1 MIRLPSQSSG
11 GKLPFS
17 RHRGQGTRTGWNDL
31 LAIHL
36 NKREPMLQFPI
47 LFRFVRST
55 LCDPKVSP
63 SQIAK
68 PVLFFPGFIVRTH
81 SFSAIVAAIF
91 LTGSTNAQTESI
103 MTNKQKPRP
112 KVIFLD
118 VNETLL
124 DLAPLKV
131 SVTKAL
137 DGREGMVG
145 LWFSMMLHHSLVD
158 TLTGKY
164 HDFPEIGV
172 ATLRMLAESNGIALS
187 QKDAENAIIPAIQ
200 NLPPHPD
207 VIEGLKSLKSQGFL
221 LVSLTN
227 SSNAGVREQF
237 KNAGLLEIVD
247 RRLTVEGIHKFK
259 PDQGVYRWAL
269 EQVGVG
275 AGDAMMV
282 AAHGWDIAGAG
293 TAGLQTV
300 FVARPGKVLYPLA
313 EKPDHVVKDIKELAG
328 LLKTTKP

>member
-1 MIRLPSQSSG
+1 MIG
-11 GKLPFS
+11 
-17 RHRGQGTRTGWNDL
+17 
-31 LAIHL
+31 
-36 NKREPMLQFPI
+36 
-47 LFRFVRST
+47 
-55 LCDPKVSP
+55 
-63 SQIAK
+63 
-68 PVLFFPGFIVRTH
+68 
-81 SFSAIVAAIF
+81 SAEE
-91 LTGSTNAQTESI
+91 QTKS

-172 ATLRMLAESNGIALS
+172 ATLQMLAESNGIELS
-187 QKDAENAIIPAIQ
+187 KKEAESAIIPVIQ

-207 VIEGLKSLKSQGFL
+207 VIAGLKSLKAQGFL

-227 SSNAGVREQF
+227 SSNAGVKEQF

-259 PDQGVYRWAL
+259 PDLGVYRWAL
-269 EQVGVG
+269 EQVDVE

-293 TAGLQTV
+293 AAGLQTV
-300 FVARPGKVLYPLA
+300 FIARPGMALYPLA
-313 EKPDHVVKDIKELAG
+313 EKPDHVVKDIKELSER
-328 LLKTTKP
+328 LKEPSK

>member
-1 MIRLPSQSSG
+1 MLQLPISIRYVRSITHAPKSSQS
-11 GKLPFS
+11 
-17 RHRGQGTRTGWNDL
+17 R
-31 LAIHL
+31 
-36 NKREPMLQFPI
+36 I
-47 LFRFVRST
+47 L
-55 LCDPKVSP
+55 
-63 SQIAK
+63 K
-68 PVLFFPGFIVRTH
+68 PVLGLHGWIVRTL
-81 SFSAIVAAIF
+81 SVAAFVAASF
-91 LTGSTNAQTESI
+91 LMGSANAQTES

-124 DLAPLKV
+124 DLEPLKK

-164 HDFPEIGV
+164 HEFPEIGV
-172 ATLRMLAESNGIALS
+172 ATLQMLAESNGIELS
-187 QKDAENAIIPAIQ
+187 KKDAESAIIPVIQ

-207 VIEGLKSLKSQGFL
+207 VIEGLKSLKAQGFL

-227 SSNAGVREQF
+227 SSNAGVKEQF

-259 PDQGVYRWAL
+259 PDLGVYRWAL
-269 EQVGVG
+269 EQVGVE

-293 TAGLQTV
+293 VAGLQTV
-300 FVARPGKVLYPLA
+300 FVARPGKVPYPLA
-313 EKPDHVVKDIKELAG
+313 EKPDHIVKDIEELAEF
-328 LLKTTKP
+328 LNTNKP

>member
-1 MIRLPSQSSG
+1 MLQLPISIRYVRSITHAPKSSQSRIS
-11 GKLPFS
+11 
-17 RHRGQGTRTGWNDL
+17 
-31 LAIHL
+31 
-36 NKREPMLQFPI
+36 
-47 LFRFVRST
+47 
-55 LCDPKVSP
+55 
-63 SQIAK
+63 K
-68 PVLFFPGFIVRTH
+68 PVLGLHGWIVRTL
-81 SFSAIVAAIF
+81 SVAAFVAASF
-91 LTGSTNAQTESI
+91 LMGSANAQTES

-124 DLAPLKV
+124 DLEPLKK

-164 HDFPEIGV
+164 HEFPEIGV
-172 ATLRMLAESNGIALS
+172 ATLQMLAESNGIELS
-187 QKDAENAIIPAIQ
+187 KKDAESAIIPVIQ

-207 VIEGLKSLKSQGFL
+207 VIEGLKSLKAQGFL

-227 SSNAGVREQF
+227 SSNAGVKEQF

-259 PDQGVYRWAL
+259 PDLGVYRWAL
-269 EQVGVG
+269 EQVGVE

-293 TAGLQTV
+293 VAGLQTV
-300 FVARPGKVLYPLA
+300 FVARPGKVPYPLA
-313 EKPDHVVKDIKELAG
+313 EKPDHIVKDIKELAE
-328 LLKTTKP
+328 LLYIKTP

>member
-1 MIRLPSQSSG
+1 MLQLPISIRYVRSITHAPKSSQS
-11 GKLPFS
+11 
-17 RHRGQGTRTGWNDL
+17 R
-31 LAIHL
+31 
-36 NKREPMLQFPI
+36 I
-47 LFRFVRST
+47 L
-55 LCDPKVSP
+55 
-63 SQIAK
+63 K
-68 PVLFFPGFIVRTH
+68 PVLGLHGWIVRTL
-81 SFSAIVAAIF
+81 SVAAFVAASF
-91 LTGSTNAQTESI
+91 LMGSANAQTES

-124 DLAPLKV
+124 DLDPLKK

-164 HDFPEIGV
+164 HEFPEIGV
-172 ATLRMLAESNGIALS
+172 ATLQMLAESNGIELS
-187 QKDAENAIIPAIQ
+187 KKDAESAIIPVIQ

-207 VIEGLKSLKSQGFL
+207 VIEGLKSLKAQGFL

-227 SSNAGVREQF
+227 SSNAGVKEQF

-259 PDQGVYRWAL
+259 PDLGVYRWAL
-269 EQVGVG
+269 EQVGVE

-293 TAGLQTV
+293 AAGLQTV

-313 EKPDHVVKDIKELAG
+313 EKPDYVVKDIKELAE

>member
-1 MIRLPSQSSG
+1 
-11 GKLPFS
+11 
-17 RHRGQGTRTGWNDL
+17 
-31 LAIHL
+31 
-36 NKREPMLQFPI
+36 MLQLPI
-47 LFRFVRST
+47 SIRFLKSISHAPETFQSRIS
-55 LCDPKVSP
+55 
-63 SQIAK
+63 K
-68 PVLFFPGFIVRTH
+68 PVLGILALTVRTLSLAAVLAA
-81 SFSAIVAAIF
+81 SFLIVSA
-91 LTGSTNAQTESI
+91 NAQTES
-103 MTNKQKPRP
+103 MTTKQKPPP

-124 DLAPLKV
+124 DLEPLKK

-172 ATLRMLAESNGIALS
+172 ATLQMLAESNGIGLS
-187 QKDAENAIIPAIQ
+187 KKDAEMAIIPVIQ

-207 VIEGLKSLKSQGFL
+207 VIEGLKSLKAQGFL
-221 LVSLTN
+221 IVSLTN
-227 SSNAGVREQF
+227 SSNAGVMEQF

-259 PDQGVYRWAL
+259 PDLGVYRWAL
-269 EQVGVG
+269 EQVGVE

-313 EKPDHVVKDIKELAG
+313 EKPDHIVKDIEELAE
-328 LLKTTKP
+328 LLNTKKP